1 MTRIGDESRACVMFV
16 MRKAEEREKIEDEE
30 RKKTKLKVST

>member
-16 MRKAEEREKIEDEE
+16 MRKAEEREKNEEEE
-30 RKKTKLKVST
+30 RKKMKLNVST